1 MQAAL
6 ALREL
11 PPDLAD
17 FISSLQIGLTRGEVW
32 TGN

>member
-11 PPDLAD
+11 NIAPHRLGNLNSPED
-17 FISSLQIGLTRGEVW
+17 FAAG
-32 TGN
+32 